1 MNTIMNIDALQIKN
15 LNKSYEEVDALK
27 DISFSIPQG
36 RIFGLLGPNG
46 AGKTTLLRIV
56 NHILTRD
63 SGEVLIFGEPVS
75 FNTSKKIGYLP
86 EERGLYESM
95 TVEKQI
101 FYFGELKGKTK
112 REIQPLMDE
121 FLRLFN
127 IYDCKKRKIKEL
139 SKGNQQKVQIIASLV
154 HNPDLIIFDEPL
166 SGFDPINGILFLD
179 LITMLKSRGKTI
191 IISSHNMHSV
201 EEICD
206 SVIII
211 NKGKIVL
218 NNTIQ
223 AIKRQ
228 FSTDEYLITLNAQI
242 DRYHPNLSALIKE
255 LVEIQIPIPS
265 LEGDSDSLAYQ
276 YQFIKSDNSV
286 KNSEVIA
293 AFASMADIVS
303 FSKRIPTLAEIF
315 VACVGE

>member
-56 NHILTRD
+56 NHILSRD

-75 FNTSKKIGYLP
+75 FNTSRKIGYLP

-121 FLRLFN
+121 FLQLFN
-127 IYDCKKRKIKEL
+127 ISDFKKRKIKEL

-228 FSTDEYLITLNAQI
+228 FSTDEYLITLNAKI
-242 DRYHPNLSALIKE
+242 DRNHPNLSALIKE

-265 LEGDSDSLAYQ
+265 VEGDADSLAYQ
-276 YQFIKSDNSV
+276 YQFIKIDNSV

-303 FSKRIPTLAEIF
+303 FSKRVPTLAEIF